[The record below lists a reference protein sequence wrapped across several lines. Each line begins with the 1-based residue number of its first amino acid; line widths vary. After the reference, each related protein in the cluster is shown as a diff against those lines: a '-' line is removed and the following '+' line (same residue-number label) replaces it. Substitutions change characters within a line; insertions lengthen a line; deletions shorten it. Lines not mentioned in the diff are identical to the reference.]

1 MPGPIRGFAPSLLPK
16 PAAPRLG
23 QGPALSIEYIDLQTP
38 KLEAIL
44 AQRRG
49 SLDVVSKTAGG
60 KIRTALEQHFAKLD
74 IPDLM
79 EHTRE
84 RLDKQV
90 RALKEGLEARYG
102 QADNAEEKGQHLSP
116 EDRGR
121 RLVGFA
127 ISSFDSYLKRSEA
140 MQQPGGAAEQRA
152 EYVQMI
158 RHAVD
163 DGFAEARSIYEGLE
177 QLDSELAAQVQ
188 RTFDEVERRLKIFEA
203 G

>member
-1 MPGPIRGFAPSLLPK
+1 MLGPIHGFAPRLIPK

-38 KLEAIL
+38 KLKAIL
-44 AQRRG
+44 AQRGG

-60 KIRTALEQHFAKLD
+60 KIRNALEQHFAALE
-74 IPDLM
+74 IPNLM

-90 RALKEGLEARYG
+90 RALKETLEARYG
-102 QADNAEEKGQHLSP
+102 QDDNTEEQGQHLSP

-127 ISSFDSYLKRSEA
+127 ISIFDSYLKRSEA
-140 MQQPGGAAEQRA
+140 MQPQIGATGERA
-152 EYVQMI
+152 AYALMI
-158 RHAVD
+158 RGAVD
-163 DGFAEARSIYEGLE
+163 KGFAEARSIYEGLE

-188 RTFDEVERRLKIFEA
+188 RTFDEVERRLKVFEA